1 MAKGVYNLN
10 GMESSAKKIKR
21 AMEEYRTNKN
31 KIIETVDGTTQYWED
46 PINTDYVNKFEN
58 LKQDMESVQNLM
70 EAYAEY
76 LTKAANVIR
85 METTVQ

>member
-1 MAKGVYNLN
+1 MAKGVYDLN
-10 GMESSAKKIKR
+10 GMESSAKKIKS

-58 LKQDMESVQNLM
+58 LRQDMESVQNLM

>member
-1 MAKGVYNLN
+1 MAKGVYDLN
-10 GMESSAKKIKR
+10 GMESSAKKIKS
-21 AMEEYRTNKN
+21 AMEEYKANKN
-31 KIIETVDGTTQYWED
+31 KIIETVDKTKQYWED

-76 LTKAANVIR
+76 LTKAAKLIR
-85 METTVQ
+85 TETTTQ